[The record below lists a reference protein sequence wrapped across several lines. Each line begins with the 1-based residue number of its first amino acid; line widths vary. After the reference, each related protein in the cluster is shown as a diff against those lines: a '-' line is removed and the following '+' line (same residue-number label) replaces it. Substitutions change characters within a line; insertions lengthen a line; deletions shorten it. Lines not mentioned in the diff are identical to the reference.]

1 MCVYVCVY
9 VGVYIC
15 KCGVY
20 LYVCA
25 CMCVYVCVH
34 IYVCVHVCVHVYV
47 CAVMDDR
54 HICVCEEV
62 MVWYVRVM
70 WYNDGG
76 GIFTYHVGSGHGCT
90 SGGKGRGKDGTKE
103 EWWGTYKG

>member
-1 MCVYVCVY
+1 MCVHM
-9 VGVYIC
+9 
-15 KCGVY
+15 
-20 LYVCA
+20 L
-25 CMCVYVCVH
+25 
-34 IYVCVHVCVHVYV
+34 CVHVVCVCMCYV

-62 MVWYVRVM
+62 MGWYVRVM